1 LTSPAALSLDLLGQ
15 FLDCPD
21 LKQSEC
27 LLGRLVSE
35 CAVPIVQRIVSSK
48 VRPPANEDVQN
59 DVLADLITRLREM
72 KESGSRGS
80 IRDFSAY
87 SAVTAYHGCKEY
99 YRQCYPQRYR
109 LRNRLRYLLSRHPR
123 FALWEMTGGEW
134 VCGCKQFQLHQ
145 PRLLQLGAKAVWA
158 SSRESE
164 RVVEAILDECTAPL
178 PFDDLVERV
187 ARHCGI
193 SDQPSG
199 SIDGLIHQT
208 TTVEAQ
214 LVQRGWLANLW
225 NEIAELPLAQR
236 ISLLLSMRDDQGEAA
251 LVLLPIT
258 GVASLRQ
265 IAAMLEMPP
274 GELVRIWND
283 LPLEDQ
289 RIGQRLGL
297 DRQRVINLRKSARER
312 LNRRTARSTGKIK

>member
-15 FLDCPD
+15 FLDCAD
-21 LKQSEC
+21 SKESEC
-27 LLGRLVSE
+27 LLARLVSE
-35 CAVPIVQRIVSSK
+35 CAVPIVKRIVSSK
-48 VRPPANEDVQN
+48 VRAPANEDVQN

-72 KESGSRGS
+72 KESGNRGS

-87 SAVTAYHGCKEY
+87 SAVTAFHGCKEY
-99 YRQCYPQRYR
+99 YRQCFPQRYR
-109 LRNRLRYLLSRHPR
+109 LRNRLRYLLRRHQH
-123 FALWEMTGGEW
+123 FALWEMPDGEW
-134 VCGCKQFQLHQ
+134 VCGRKELQLHQ
-145 PRLLQLGAKAVWA
+145 PTLLEVGARAVWA

-164 RVVEAILDECTAPL
+164 RVVESILDECTAPL

-193 SDQPSG
+193 FDQPKE
-199 SIDGLIHQT
+199 SIDGLVHQT
-208 TTVEAQ
+208 ASVETR
-214 LVQRGWLANLW
+214 LVQRGWLGNLW

-236 ISLLLSMRDDQGEAA
+236 IALLLSMRDDQGGSA

-265 IAAMLEMPP
+265 IAAMLEMSA

-289 RIGQRLGL
+289 RIGQWLTL

-312 LNRRTARSTGKIK
+312 LNRRAALGDRKRP

>member
-21 LKQSEC
+21 LKESEC
-27 LLGRLVSE
+27 LLARLVSE

-99 YRQCYPQRYR
+99 YRQCFPQRYR
-109 LRNRLRYLLSRHPR
+109 LRNRLRYLLGRHPR
-123 FALWEMTGGEW
+123 LALWEMPDGEW
-134 VCGCKQFQLHQ
+134 VCGRKELHIH
-145 PRLLQLGAKAVWA
+145 RTNLVESGTKAVWA

-164 RVVEAILDECTAPL
+164 RIVETILDECTAPL

-187 ARHCGI
+187 ARHSGI
-193 SDQPSG
+193 SDQPTE
-199 SIDGLIHQT
+199 SIDVLIHQAAS
-208 TTVEAQ
+208 VETR

-225 NEIAELPLAQR
+225 SEIAELPLAQR
-236 ISLLLSMRDDQGEAA
+236 ISLLLSMRDDQGGSA

-265 IAAMLEMPP
+265 IAAMLEMHP
-274 GELVRIWND
+274 GDLVRIWNE

-312 LNRRTARSTGKIK
+312 LNRRTARDSKKLK